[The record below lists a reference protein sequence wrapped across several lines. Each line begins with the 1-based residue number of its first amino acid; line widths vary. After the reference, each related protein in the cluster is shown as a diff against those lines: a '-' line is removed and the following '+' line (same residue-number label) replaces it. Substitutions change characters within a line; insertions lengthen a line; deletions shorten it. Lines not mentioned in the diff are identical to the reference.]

1 MSMLHCYISFS
12 AARGDF
18 HYEDLGSQAIYSTK
32 NTK

>member
-1 MSMLHCYISFS
+1 MSCFIVTSSFS